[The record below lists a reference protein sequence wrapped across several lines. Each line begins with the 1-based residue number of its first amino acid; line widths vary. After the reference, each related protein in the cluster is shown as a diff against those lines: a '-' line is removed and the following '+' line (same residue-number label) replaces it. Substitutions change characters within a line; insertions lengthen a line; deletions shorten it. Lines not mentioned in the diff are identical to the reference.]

1 MPGFSKHGL
10 AQILSASVALAEWE
24 QTHVVA
30 MTENTKREWDGWIQ
44 GIEHV
49 AVQYGI
55 DDKDVHAEARR
66 MNAYRQRLE
75 SIRDLQLVVRERE
88 ESKGEQ

>member
-1 MPGFSKHGL
+1 MPRLSKNGL
-10 AQILSASVALAEWE
+10 VNILAAGVALAEWE
-24 QTHVVA
+24 QAHVVTMA
-30 MTENTKREWDGWIQ
+30 EGTKREWDGWIQ

-49 AVQYGI
+49 ATQCGI
-55 DDKDVHAEARR
+55 EEKDVHAEAKR